1 MASQFIGLQVLLSLN
16 DPAHTRVRGLVAD
29 VNGPELTLRD
39 GSRFTLLKC

>member
-1 MASQFIGLQVLLSLN
+1 MTSQFIGLQVLLTLN

-39 GSRFTLLKC
+39 GSRFTLLKR